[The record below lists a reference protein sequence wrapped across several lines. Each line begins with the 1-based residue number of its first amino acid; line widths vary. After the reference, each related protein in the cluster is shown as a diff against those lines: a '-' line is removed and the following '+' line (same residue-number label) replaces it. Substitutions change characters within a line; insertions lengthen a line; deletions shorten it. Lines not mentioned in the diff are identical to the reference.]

1 MRMMRCMR
9 RWMIKGGG
17 KFGKMRKTW
26 DVIADKILIQ
36 IQIPWLRRPPT
47 VCRQIPA
54 KYFSAFINITKLRNQ
69 DNLTLSSCHFTAPMI
84 FSKENRTWPS
94 LCGWI
99 WQLDCVSL
107 GHWPQG
113 TTPGI
118 LSCWHRFSYTAM
130 PTVLW
135 SFKTGCTSEQ
145 CKAKSRECERVS
157 LSVCAVFLQL
167 DCAVLCLCLFP
178 SSHLSHDGARV
189 RVPANKSSRQFS
201 THSLFPPSLFSDHPW
216 IYQWR
221 KCVFDKDHLWGEVY
235 ILFHKLALKT
245 HISWSE
251 PLQRA
256 LYSVSNACR
265 RVAGSGLCGKS

>member
-130 PTVLW
+130 PTVHW

-221 KCVFDKDHLWGEVY
+221 KCVFDKDHLWVEVY

-245 HISWSE
+245 KISWSE
-251 PLQRA
+251 TFAARP
-256 LYSVSNACR
+256 VSNACR